1 MISFCIVFCNLA
13 SLTGIWPSSVGD
25 QLFILS
31 CQIWEDSQLL
41 FKILILPALYTWAF
55 YENMYYV
62 FSMYSC
68 KRTKD
73 ISKSHIYL
81 QAPLSLSGLSQE
93 KENIQDR
100 KMHLFRQSQRERGVN
115 SSGNAAQTSTSTLSS
130 AWGPLLWSLQIL
142 TPAQVQGHWEW
153 GCRASCWAVNLK
165 DSQDGKL

>member
-1 MISFCIVFCNLA
+1 MISFCVVFCNLA

-73 ISKSHIYL
+73 ISKFSYYL
-81 QAPLSLSGLSQE
+81 FIICVLHGNVSL
-93 KENIQDR
+93 R
-100 KMHLFRQSQRERGVN
+100 KMFCPTWTYCLVHGTLFNVTWQSGWEGSLGKNEYIYMYGWV
-115 SSGNAAQTSTSTLSS
+115 TLLFIWNYHNF
-130 AWGPLLWSLQIL
+130 A
-142 TPAQVQGHWEW
+142 
-153 GCRASCWAVNLK
+153 C
-165 DSQDGKL
+165 